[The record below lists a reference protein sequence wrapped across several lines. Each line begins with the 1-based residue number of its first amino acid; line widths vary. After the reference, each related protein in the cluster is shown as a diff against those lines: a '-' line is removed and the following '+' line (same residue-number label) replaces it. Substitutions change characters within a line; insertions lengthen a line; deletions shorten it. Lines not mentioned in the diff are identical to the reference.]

1 MEPVS
6 NRVLTVPNALSAL
19 RLLGVPLFCWL
30 VLTERDGAALVV
42 LVVSGVSD
50 YLDGYLAR
58 RWHQVTRVG
67 QLLDPLA
74 DRLYILT
81 TVLALGWRDIVPW
94 WLVGALLLRDALLAL
109 TIPVLAGHGYG
120 PLPVNFL
127 GKTATF
133 ALLYAFPMLLL
144 AHGDSVFAQVARPI
158 AWAFAWWGVGLY
170 WWAAWLYLQQ
180 TRRLLRRATDHDAAR
195 VAS

>member
-19 RLLGVPLFCWL
+19 RLVGVPIFCWL
-30 VLTERDGAALVV
+30 VLTGRDGAALVV

-81 TVLALGWRDIVPW
+81 TVLA
-94 WLVGALLLRDALLAL
+94 RDALLAL

-158 AWAFAWWGVGLY
+158 AWAFVWWGVGLY

-180 TRRLLRRATDHDAAR
+180 TRQLVRRPSDHDAAR